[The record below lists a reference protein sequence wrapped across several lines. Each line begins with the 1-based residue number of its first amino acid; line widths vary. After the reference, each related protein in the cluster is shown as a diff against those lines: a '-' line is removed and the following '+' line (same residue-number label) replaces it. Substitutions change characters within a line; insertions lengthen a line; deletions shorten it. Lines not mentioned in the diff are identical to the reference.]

1 MVWAKGLLLTLT
13 PYHVHAVSSMTT
25 LQPTAPVSLWVF
37 FVYLNVIYIS
47 SSVQVLDLLM
57 LEWRPG
63 WLTPFN
69 RRLQMPF
76 LSKDTLSPQ
85 FYPRQRDTRIM
96 FPCFSYAKRSSMYVY
111 SVLKLY
117 THANKVHSGT
127 LVAIQ
132 ILNKSISRFFPM
144 TNIWQIVTAFQA
156 ARATR
161 GGTCYP
167 DGSEGQKG
175 HTARPPPGPGL
186 SRAGRALIG

>member
-13 PYHVHAVSSMTT
+13 LYHVHAVSSMTT

-117 THANKVHSGT
+117 THANKVHSGI

-132 ILNKSISRFFPM
+132 ILNKSISRFFPHDKYLADRDCFPSCPR
-144 TNIWQIVTAFQA
+144 N
-156 ARATR
+156 AR
-161 GGTCYP
+161 GTC
-167 DGSEGQKG
+167 
-175 HTARPPPGPGL
+175 
-186 SRAGRALIG
+186 